1 MVAAKSIPSVSRVAS
16 NEIYLTGIQQLPLDG
31 VGYRVVHGAEKF
43 RQAHLINNQTIDELR
58 RLIPYAPLHNPTNTE
73 GILAARRSFPDLT
86 HVAVFDTTFYAIDQ
100 VVPTKL
106 KIRHYDF
113 YGPSHKYVAK
123 MAAEH
128 LKSDLADLGIIS
140 CHPGNGA
147 SVCVIEFG
155 QSIETSLGMTPVEG
169 PSGIRL
175 HTRDLETR
183 ADGDD
188 RAHLAITVFCHR
200 VKKYIGAYAVVMGEN
215 RDSTR
220 RRILQHLQFLALHL
234 DEDLNAKVQLNSTTP
249 VIPLQRIELAY
260 PRVRDRDK

>member
-106 KIRHYDF
+106 KI
-113 YGPSHKYVAK
+113 
-123 MAAEH
+123 
-128 LKSDLADLGIIS
+128 
-140 CHPGNGA
+140 
-147 SVCVIEFG
+147 
-155 QSIETSLGMTPVEG
+155 
-169 PSGIRL
+169 
-175 HTRDLETR
+175 
-183 ADGDD
+183 
-188 RAHLAITVFCHR
+188 
-200 VKKYIGAYAVVMGEN
+200 
-215 RDSTR
+215 
-220 RRILQHLQFLALHL
+220 
-234 DEDLNAKVQLNSTTP
+234 
-249 VIPLQRIELAY
+249 
-260 PRVRDRDK
+260 